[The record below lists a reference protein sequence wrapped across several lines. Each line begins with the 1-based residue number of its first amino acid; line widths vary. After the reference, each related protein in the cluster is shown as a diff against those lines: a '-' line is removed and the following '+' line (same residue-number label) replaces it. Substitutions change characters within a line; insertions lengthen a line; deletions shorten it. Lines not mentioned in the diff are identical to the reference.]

1 MEDELKK
8 RQTDEAEKTSRR
20 EFMVRSVGLGCAG
33 LAGVAGLAGIA
44 KFMLPTVTYLTPKKF
59 LVKVSDLPTPG
70 NELIYPEQRVI
81 VLRRDDGKVA
91 AISLICT
98 HLGCTVYRVAT
109 GYQCP
114 CHGSQYDN
122 EAEVVAGPAPEG
134 LAWLPVKAMPG
145 GQVEIDSGTRVEK
158 NSFYSV
164 A

>member
-8 RQTDEAEKTSRR
+8 KAKEASSEISRR
-20 EFMVRSVGLGCAG
+20 EFMARSVGLGAAG
-33 LAGVAGLAGIA
+33 LAGVATVAGVA
-44 KFMLPTVTYLTPKKF
+44 RFMTPTVTYLTPKKF

-70 NELIYPEQRVI
+70 NELVFPEQRVI
-81 VLRRDDGKVA
+81 VQRRDDGKVA

-122 EAEVVAGPAPEG
+122 EAEVVGGPAPTG
-134 LAWLPVKAMPG
+134 LPWLPIKAVPG
-145 GQVEIDSGTRVEK
+145 GQVEIDSGGQVEK
-158 NSFYSV
+158 NSFYAV

>member
-8 RQTDEAEKTSRR
+8 RKTEEAEKTSRR
-20 EFMVRSVGLGCAG
+20 EFMVRSAGLGCAG
-33 LAGVAGLAGIA
+33 LAGAAGLAGVA

-70 NELIYPEQRVI
+70 NELVFPEQRVI
-81 VLRRDDGKVA
+81 VLRRNDGKVGA
-91 AISLICT
+91 VSLICT

-122 EAEVVAGPAPEG
+122 EAEVVSGPAPEG
-134 LAWLPVKAMPG
+134 LPWLPVKVVPG

>member
-8 RQTDEAEKTSRR
+8 RQAEETDKICRR
-20 EFMVRSVGLGCAG
+20 EFIARSVGLGAVG
-33 LAGVAGLAGIA
+33 VAGVAGLAGVA
-44 KFMLPTVTYLTPKKF
+44 RFMLPTVTYLTPKKF
-59 LVKVSDLPTPG
+59 LVKITDLPSPG
-70 NELIYPEQRVI
+70 NELVFPEHRVI
-81 VLRRDDGKVA
+81 VLRADSGEVA

-122 EAEVVAGPAPEG
+122 EAEVVGGPAPTG
-134 LAWLPVKAMPG
+134 LPWLPIRPVPG
-145 GQVEIDSGTRVEK
+145 GQVEIDSGASVPK
-158 NSFYSV
+158 NSFYAV

>member
-8 RQTDEAEKTSRR
+8 RQNEEMEKVSRR
-20 EFMVRSVGLGCAG
+20 EFMTRGVGLGAAG
-33 LAGVAGLAGIA
+33 LAGAATLAGVA
-44 KFMLPTVTYLTPKKF
+44 RFMLPTVTYLTPRKF
-59 LVKVSDLPTPG
+59 LVNMSDLPTPG
-70 NELIYPEQRVI
+70 NELVFPDQRVI
-81 VLRRDDGKVA
+81 VLRNGDGDVA

-122 EAEVVAGPAPEG
+122 EAEVVGGPAPEG
-134 LAWLPVKAMPG
+134 LAWLPIKTVPG
-145 GQVEIDSGTRVEK
+145 GQVEIDSGSRVDK
-158 NSFYSV
+158 NTYYPV

>member
-8 RQTDEAEKTSRR
+8 RQTEEENQMCRR
-20 EFMVRSVGLGCAG
+20 EFIVRGAGLGAAG
-33 LAGVAGLAGIA
+33 LAGVAALAGVA
-44 KFMLPTVTYLTPKKF
+44 RFMLPTVTYLTPKKF
-59 LVKVSDLPTPG
+59 FVNVSDLPTSG
-70 NELIYPEQRVI
+70 NELVFPDQRVI
-81 VLRRDDGKVA
+81 VLRNAKGEVG

-122 EAEVVAGPAPEG
+122 EAEVVGGPAPEG
-134 LAWLPVKAMPG
+134 LAWLPIKVVPG
-145 GQVEIDSGTRVEK
+145 GQVEIDSGSRVEK
-158 NSFYSV
+158 NSYYPV

>member
-1 MEDELKK
+1 MEAALKK
-8 RQTDEAEKTSRR
+8 KAKEASSEISRR
-20 EFMVRSVGLGCAG
+20 EFMARSVGLGAAG
-33 LAGVAGLAGIA
+33 LAGVATVAGVA
-44 KFMLPTVTYLTPKKF
+44 RFMTPTVTYLTPKKF

-70 NELIYPEQRVI
+70 NELVFPEQRVI
-81 VLRRDDGKVA
+81 VQRRDDGKVA

-122 EAEVVAGPAPEG
+122 EAEVVGGPAPTG
-134 LAWLPVKAMPG
+134 LPWLPIKAVPG
-145 GQVEIDSGTRVEK
+145 GQVEIDSGGQVEK
-158 NSFYSV
+158 NSFYAV

>member
-8 RQTDEAEKTSRR
+8 QEAEAEKELSRR
-20 EFMVRSVGLGCAG
+20 EFMTRSVGLGAAG
-33 LAGVAGLAGIA
+33 LAGVATLAGVA
-44 KFMLPTVTYLTPKKF
+44 RFMIPTVTYLTPKKF
-59 LVKVSDLPTPG
+59 LVNVADLPTPG
-70 NELIYPEQRVI
+70 NELVFPDQRVI
-81 VLRRDDGKVA
+81 VQRRADGMVA

-122 EAEVVAGPAPEG
+122 EAEVVGGPAPTG
-134 LAWLPVKAMPG
+134 LPWLPIKVVPG
-145 GQVEIDSGTRVEK
+145 GQVEIDSGGQVEK
-158 NSFYSV
+158 NTYYSV